1 VNPIRRFSLFVLIPV
16 LALVLSA
23 CGKTTGPN
31 APAATLGTDQIG
43 RDELATSVSLF
54 TFLGAIQQQ
63 PCGGTPEGDETQEAA
78 CTRFALSN
86 LIQLHVVGAYATE
99 HGLTVKD
106 QDIQTA
112 VAGLDQQFGKDK
124 VDSSLATAGATRE
137 QLSDLARKFL
147 LLQQVSKAVT
157 EASVGEDQLRKQYE
171 QQLADYTTVEADHI
185 LVKTEAEAED
195 IYRQVIRSGFTRDDF
210 LALAKRTSIDPS
222 AKQNSG
228 ALPKQ
233 VASQY
238 VKPFAAAVLKLQ
250 PGEISRPVHSE
261 FGWHV
266 IRLQSKTVTSF
277 DDAKDQLLSS
287 ASPTAFSDWIRSQV
301 SSDGLVVDPAY
312 GRFDPDTLTVVRIS
326 STDPSASSSSS
337 SSSLVT
343 PSPSESLTS
352 P

>member
-1 VNPIRRFSLFVLIPV
+1 VNPIRRFSLLALLPV

-31 APAATLGTDQIG
+31 APAATLGSEQIS

-63 PCGGTPEGDETQEAA
+63 PCGGTPDGDETQEAA
-78 CTRFALSN
+78 CARFALST
-86 LIQLHVVGAYATE
+86 LIQLHLVGAYATD
-99 HGLTVKD
+99 HGFTVKD

-124 VDSSLATAGATRE
+124 VDSGLATAGATRD
-137 QLSDLARKFL
+137 QLSDLARSFL
-147 LLQQVSKAVT
+147 LLQQVSKAVA
-157 EASVGEDQLRKQYE
+157 EDSVGQDELRKQYE
-171 QQLADYTTVEADHI
+171 QHIGDYTTVEADHI
-185 LVKTEAEAED
+185 LVKTQAEAED
-195 IYRQVIRSGFTRDDF
+195 IYRQVTQPGFTRDDF
-210 LALAKRTSIDPS
+210 LALAKKTSIDPS

-228 ALPKQ
+228 ALPQQ
-233 VASQY
+233 VASKY
-238 VKPFAAAVLKLQ
+238 VEPFAAAVLKLR
-250 PGEISRPVHSE
+250 PGEISRPVKSE

-277 DDAKDQLLSS
+277 DDAKDQLLST
-287 ASPTAFSDWIRSQV
+287 ASSTAFSDWIRSQV
-301 SSDGLVVDPAY
+301 SSEGLVVDPAY
-312 GRFDPDTLTVVRIS
+312 GRFDPDTLSIVRIS

-337 SSSLVT
+337 SASLAT